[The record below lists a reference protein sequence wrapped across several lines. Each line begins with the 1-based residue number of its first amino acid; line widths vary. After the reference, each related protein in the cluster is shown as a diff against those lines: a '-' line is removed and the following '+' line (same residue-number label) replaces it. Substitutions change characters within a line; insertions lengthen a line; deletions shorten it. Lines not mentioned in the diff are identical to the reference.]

1 MKRLSGKLE
10 VLIFTV
16 LLIVALFF
24 VFRPISITRD
34 NSIVF
39 NTTVYKVGEGSEKN
53 VILQLENGS
62 GTYYINHGLQ
72 KGLNLETL
80 QKELV
85 NQKVTVL
92 YLKPSFVS
100 GFSPVADTK
109 YITELRLGD
118 KVIYSEL

>member
-1 MKRLSGKLE
+1 MKRISGKLE
-10 VLIFTV
+10 ILIFTV
-16 LLIVALFF
+16 LIIVALFF

-53 VILQLENGS
+53 VILQLKNGS